1 MMLPK
6 TYLDR
11 RGRKSNKYVFI
22 SYSHRDKGYV
32 FPMLQLLYDA
42 GVDYWYDK
50 ELNDGEVWNEEIHE
64 IITSSDCVGTI
75 FFLSENAILSNAVC
89 QEVRASVLRIV
100 EHEFFVLPVFVGL
113 SGYQEMLQKL
123 AASSAYRSIGDFS
136 SLMKNEDRV
145 YICDMDDKAD
155 TCGRASVADRIVAF
169 CRRIGVSEENY
180 IELRGTNFSAADEKK
195 LRYYELGMFPRD
207 ASGQLAPI
215 RWKLISRQDNLLT
228 FVSEYCL
235 DFVEYGSVFNIAPA
249 QFGLQDSAEV
259 VSLRLLDC
267 KTLEM
272 YRDLIGRTIP
282 TDYADFKRT
291 QSFRAFWIRSNHDT
305 LLLYNSLNRDTGEIA
320 DPENETFTAGIRLL
334 LVVDDKMISIG
345 R

>member
-1 MMLPK
+1 M
-6 TYLDR
+6 
-11 RGRKSNKYVFI
+11 RKYT
-22 SYSHRDKGYV
+22 R
-32 FPMLQLLYDA
+32 LLHHPI
-42 GVDYWYDK
+42 VS
-50 ELNDGEVWNEEIHE
+50 VRF
-64 IITSSDCVGTI
+64 
-75 FFLSENAILSNAVC
+75 FFLSENAILSNAIC

-113 SGYQEMLQKL
+113 NGYQEMLQKL

-195 LRYYELGMFPRD
+195 LRYYELGMFPQD

-228 FVSEYCL
+228 FVSDYCL

-334 LVVDDKMISIG
+334 LVVDDKKISI
-345 R
+345 RR

>member
-75 FFLSENAILSNAVC
+75 FFLSENAILSNAIC

-113 SGYQEMLQKL
+113 NGYQEMLQKL

-145 YICDMDDKAD
+145 YICDMDDKTD

-195 LRYYELGMFPRD
+195 LRYYELGMFPQD

-228 FVSEYCL
+228 FVSDYCL

-305 LLLYNSLNRDTGEIA
+305 LLLYNSLNRDTGEVA

-334 LVVDDKMISIG
+334 LVVDDKKISI
-345 R
+345 RR

>member
-75 FFLSENAILSNAVC
+75 FFLSENAILSNAIC

-113 SGYQEMLQKL
+113 NGYQEMLQKL

-195 LRYYELGMFPRD
+195 LRYYELGMFPQD

-228 FVSEYCL
+228 FVSDYCL

-305 LLLYNSLNRDTGEIA
+305 LLLYNSLNRGHRR
-320 DPENETFTAGIRLL
+320 NCR
-334 LVVDDKMISIG
+334 S
-345 R
+345 

>member
-1 MMLPK
+1 MIDNFCRTP
-6 TYLDR
+6 
-11 RGRKSNKYVFI
+11 
-22 SYSHRDKGYV
+22 
-32 FPMLQLLYDA
+32 
-42 GVDYWYDK
+42 
-50 ELNDGEVWNEEIHE
+50 
-64 IITSSDCVGTI
+64 CVGTI
-75 FFLSENAILSNAVC
+75 FFLSENAILSNAIC

-180 IELRGTNFSAADEKK
+180 IELRGTNFSAADEKM

-334 LVVDDKMISIG
+334 LVVDDKKISI
-345 R
+345 RR